1 MTATLN
7 AQEIISLEQENVL
20 GVYGRPDIVFERGE
34 GNTLYDTEGNA
45 YTDCVSGIAVNAL
58 GYNDPGINQAIQEV
72 TSTGVLHLSNL
83 YHSAPHAQLAE
94 LICSTCFATK
104 VHFCLCGA
112 SANEGAMKFARRVA
126 FNKGKQDKY
135 EVLAF
140 TNAFHG
146 RLFGSLSATPRP
158 QYQEAFQPLMPG
170 TRFAEFNDLESAKA
184 EMTENVAAIL
194 VEPIQGEGGIHPAS
208 KEFLAGLRA
217 LADEYDAMLIY
228 DEVQCGVGR
237 TGQMWGHQTIC
248 GDPATCADCDCG
260 QQTCAIA
267 PDIMTTAKP
276 LAGGLPIGA
285 IMMNEK
291 VAGEIKKGDHA
302 STFAGNPFTTHV
314 AHHVVSRIKEPE
326 FLADVTEKGDYLVE
340 LLEELNSPHIKEIRG
355 KGLLVG
361 VEMDV
366 EVGPIVNA
374 AYDKG
379 VILVSAGADVLRF
392 VPPLTITKEELEKSV
407 TAVGEILQEM

>member
-1 MTATLN
+1 MN
-7 AQEIISLEQENVL
+7 AQEIINIEKENVL
-20 GVYGRPDIVFERGE
+20 GVYTRPEIVFEKGE
-34 GNTLYDTEGNA
+34 GSTLYDTEGNA
-45 YTDCVSGIAVNAL
+45 YTDCVAGIAVNNL
-58 GYNDPGINQAIQEV
+58 GYNDPGINQAMQEV
-72 TSTGVLHLSNL
+72 ASTGVLHLSNL
-83 YHSAPHAQLAE
+83 YHSAPHAKLAE
-94 LICSTCFATK
+94 LLCSTCFADK
-104 VHFCLCGA
+104 VHFSLCGA

-126 FNKGKQDKY
+126 FNKGKEDKY

-158 QYQEAFQPLMPG
+158 QYQEAFKPLMPG
-170 TRFAEFNDLESAKA
+170 VRFAEFNNLESAKA
-184 EMTENVAAIL
+184 EMNENVAAIL
-194 VEPIQGEGGIHPAS
+194 VEPIQGEGGIHPAT

-217 LADEYDAMLIY
+217 LADEYDATLIY

-237 TGQMWGHQTIC
+237 TGKMWGYQTI
-248 GDPATCADCDCG
+248 GGED
-260 QQTCAIA
+260 IA

-291 VAGEIKKGDHA
+291 VAKEIQKGDHA

-314 AHHVVSRIKEPE
+314 AHHVVSRISEPA
-326 FLADVTEKGDYLVE
+326 FLAEVSEKGDYLVE
-340 LLEELNSPHIKEIRG
+340 LLDELNSPHIQEIRG
-355 KGLLVG
+355 EGLLVG
-361 VEMDV
+361 VQMDIP
-366 EVGPIVNA
+366 VGPIVNA

-392 VPPLTITKEELEKSV
+392 VPPLIITKEELEKSV
-407 TAVGEILQEM
+407 KVVGEILQEL